1 MDILLAELMSI
12 PNKHIA
18 KQHSKVINISEYKQ
32 YGIKKYR
39 FVKILQSVN
48 PNFKI
53 QYTENELQICIDGK
67 VDVDVFIYTGISNKP
82 LLYMNDIDYFIKL
95 EAKYCGIGGPSCS
108 FNNRLIPN
116 LSYSGFYDI
125 FYYDSKYI
133 EDILSRYYT
142 NAEFIEKLPIMLIA
156 VMPKDLLNMIY
167 AYLTSSMIFN

>member
-18 KQHSKVINISEYKQ
+18 KQHSEVINISEYRQ

-48 PNFKI
+48 PNFTL

-67 VDVDVFIYTGISNKP
+67 VYGNVFIYTDISNKP
-82 LLYMNDIDYFIKL
+82 LLYMNDIDYYIKL
-95 EAKYCGIGGPSCS
+95 ETKYCGPSHR
-108 FNNRLIPN
+108 FNNQLIPN
-116 LSYSGFYDI
+116 LSYAGFYDI

-133 EDILSRYYT
+133 EDLLSRYYT
-142 NAEFIEKLPIMLIA
+142 NAEFIEKLPTMLIA

-167 AYLTSSMIFN
+167 VYLTSSMIFN

>member
-18 KQHSKVINISEYKQ
+18 KQHSEVINISEYRQ

-53 QYTENELQICIDGK
+53 QYTENELQIYIDGK
-67 VDVDVFIYTGISNKP
+67 VDVDVFIYTDISNKP

-95 EAKYCGIGGPSCS
+95 KAKYYGIGSHSRS
-108 FNNRLIPN
+108 FNNRLNPN
-116 LSYSGFYDI
+116 LSTYSGLYDT
-125 FYYDSKYI
+125 FRYDSKYI
-133 EDILSRYYT
+133 EDLLSRYYT
-142 NAEFIEKLPIMLIA
+142 NAEFIEKLPTMLIA
-156 VMPKDLLNMIY
+156 VMPKRFINHDLF
-167 AYLTSSMIFN
+167 IFDV